1 MFTIERILGN
11 ELGANRTSA
20 APQRPGKHCETKL
33 ELVEGVRSSSE
44 YSALTLCSRASQPVA
59 AYTRKSLSD
68 GEDEISGNYLFARH
82 EYTLTLMLVILTFE
96 LKSRSR
102 PQNNIIASIIFLK
115 KSPLPPHTTQQIVII
130 SLKRAVHQPNQT
142 PSHIPV
148 ITAHHHHL
156 M

>member
-1 MFTIERILGN
+1 MMFTIERILGN

-20 APQRPGKHCETKL
+20 ALQRPGKHCETKNVAVKL

-96 LKSRSR
+96 KSLSA
-102 PQNNIIASIIFLK
+102 P
-115 KSPLPPHTTQQIVII
+115 KS
-130 SLKRAVHQPNQT
+130 
-142 PSHIPV
+142 
-148 ITAHHHHL
+148 
-156 M
+156 